1 MKGKKIFGGGQVSVV
16 CVFVYVCVYT
26 VHSVKPSAVTKSLHY
41 LRRKRQA
48 NPGTF
53 GEMPATCLAP
63 SLGLGTL
70 RRKVRVVLGRVPELE
85 PPAAGRIRADG
96 TE

>member
-41 LRRKRQA
+41 LRRKCQA